1 MAMIDQ
7 LAQRVNNT
15 VKQSQDN
22 RSILTKVTDFFTDDD
37 LDKTKY
43 LGEVSKA
50 REDIWNSQIM
60 PKLKAAKA
68 NDATVSQ
75 AYRTWSKQVDD
86 WSTSNGFKLRQG
98 QSVNQQ
104 RSDNL
109 VRKLADADKSGSI
122 VERAAARAKVV
133 KVGTGAA
140 ATSVGVGGAR
150 MAHSVAQYVADA
162 GDTNRNSKRQ
172 EVANKLK
179 RVTDDVAAGNIDYQ
193 DIKQNGSKV
202 QKIGLMAG
210 EQVAPLVLTGG
221 VAGATTK
228 GALALGAGVKGA
240 AAVGIG
246 ASTAVSYTQNYGDV
260 RQGVEDEFKNATA
273 NQLATSKDPNTRTTF
288 NSHYTKYLKKGLS
301 QPDAAE
307 QARLDT
313 ISDVAESYAEDYGK
327 LVTALEPI
335 SAGAGKFGVKLAGG
349 VAPNLVGKLA
359 TRAEQRAIGQAV
371 KGQTSKVAAA
381 TAMTKS
387 VTGAVTRSAA
397 EEGAQEGL
405 TDWASQKAAV
415 DSGIKASNDWGQT
428 KEAAVY
434 GAILGGLFGGG
445 ANIATG
451 ETGYQHA
458 KSQLSQIQQ
467 TQAATNAQLNTLQQQ
482 HSQLSQVANPTPE
495 QKQQIQAIESN
506 IRELETVKS
515 DNEAN
520 AQRLNIPEPVLNKHV
535 ETPYSSTLNPLQ
547 AQTDNADNPATPD
560 TSATAQTASPTDN
573 TTNPS
578 ASPVNTSA
586 NPENPS
592 ASPTRNT
599 ENNVSSNNGGL
610 DVNQYLDLDANS
622 LEQAWVNHQQ
632 EMADNAT
639 ITDGTDQMSVQDAIE
654 HANNTI
660 AEENTTP
667 QIQSGIAGVVAR
679 NQQRQTQGELE
690 SEMEDWHAKKQ
701 QLRAERDAKL
711 SQEMNAPDEPAIK
724 LMDVNDG
731 EHFDTT
737 VIGLNG
743 EPFRLAN
750 AWDSVIPAKAKQQA
764 ITTVF
769 GGRLPQKLASASWG
783 ELHPQVQKKLHTW
796 FAQEL
801 NNRRSEREQSAMPQ
815 LGMRTVAPQP
825 VNELPS
831 GNDPINLG
839 HVASDNAPVD
849 IPVNANSQPITFAQS
864 EPNNQALPES
874 SLQNLGETENLTP
887 SMQTALSQVDEAP
900 TTDGAGI
907 NDKAAEIDNLVNAAK
922 TNGKYNVKNKEI
934 ILKSNGS
941 PFSTQATLL
950 TAIKNRKLKV
960 DDYNVVSDG
969 SRFVGVNK
977 HSDLAMAQEEQLPT
991 NTPDST
997 ETSLIVQQG
1006 SSGDS
1011 HHSNAVPIDEKQA
1024 TKPDETQQNSSAVDD
1039 ATYSLPSD
1047 LEQDWKKAG
1056 NKKPVFTHR
1065 QKLLIQAVQE
1075 AKANGLTKD
1084 SDIAN
1089 HVAEKLGVTEEV
1101 RAEPGIGDLS
1111 KFDLDVVSAIDTI
1124 EQHDESVL
1132 KKAMDKAEIPNYSRA
1147 QQIEVDDSIDQQAET
1162 LQGESVANVA
1172 EADAPTTES
1181 KDVGNKANGLIT
1193 LDGNEVNAT
1202 TAKNQKTS
1210 STDNHDISQDNPAFD
1225 TKSAKQSGEDNSSVN
1240 PKNHAATDTNITVG
1254 SATVGTKPR
1263 ISERDKP
1270 QYSKREQG
1278 EIGVDTSNRYAVVSD
1293 ERARSIVSRII
1304 DSIRSNASIEPL
1316 SHQKTGI
1323 MDFPIEVVPSFE
1335 ALPEFIKQDST
1346 FVDNDGKTQRYEV
1359 FGVWYEG
1366 KLYINSGDI
1375 RGDSQTGITTEQMYE
1390 HTILHE
1396 IVGHYGIQKLFGD
1409 SYKTQLAQLWNAIGG
1424 VPALRKIAHNNGVD
1438 MQAFERDYITPY
1450 LSWKQEEKYTADEV
1464 HQALI
1469 GEMFAHIA
1477 QNGKPTV
1484 KQRLKALVGYVRNWL
1499 RERGL
1504 MSLDKYNDSDIL
1516 MFLNEAKRAA
1526 VDPKF
1531 HGKFANRKI
1540 SQLSH
1545 QENNDK
1551 KNNSNIHDY
1560 SRSQSNQSEA
1570 QELIKLKRGDITIKP
1585 ELLNNGKKFIDF
1597 YYRNE
1602 KLSDFLSDNHALQA
1616 YPQLGDIKVESA
1628 GFFDALFSY
1637 DKANNTIR
1645 VPMSYTN
1652 KQMEQGVFAILKDE
1666 VANLQKGMKPA
1677 KSAQTSNISKEQDQA
1692 YLDLAT
1698 RYEQGDTSVEP
1709 QLREMVNKAAQDN
1722 GFDSDTSFRMSH
1734 AAPINDGFNDSAD
1747 NLRNMFG
1754 DDIYSDN
1761 ALHYFGMGDEYIK
1774 ADRESLQAINRAK
1787 GKPNT
1792 MITVYRA
1799 MPKDAKGTAIGNG
1812 DWVTTSKEYAK
1823 EHGNHALNGDYK
1835 IATRMVPA
1843 KHLFNNGDS
1852 IHEWGIDTGQDLLRS
1867 KTVDREKLS
1876 DLITYDDKGKIIPL
1890 SKRFNAAK
1898 KDVRYSFAGINSE
1911 TINTE
1916 KYQQAL
1922 DMENSGLPMD
1932 RIFEKTGFFKGKD
1945 GEWRYEIDDS
1955 TAKINI
1961 NRDELNQYDSDSK
1974 LSYVLD
1980 HDELFEAYPFLHDV
1994 RLKLT
1999 NTGRDYAGVWL
2010 KDENLIK
2017 VDKNLSLEDMK
2028 SVILHEVQHA
2038 IQSHEGLNRG
2048 GNKSAGF
2055 INSLVGKIINKQ
2067 REAYNNVRSKIAN
2080 EYSVRREISD
2090 LQREMKSLAFLQ
2102 SALRL
2107 RDYAHRDKPSSMYR
2121 HIRNEVQWLYHISSD
2136 KSYGEFTNKQAD
2148 ELARKWYYLPNKK
2161 SKKFNAEVGQ
2171 YILDVANFLEDLADW
2186 NDVETYNGDR
2196 NQVEARRKSIEGK
2209 VARLGKK
2216 ILPTDRQLWA
2226 IEKMESRVNEIQD
2239 LSADQFYRALAGEVE
2254 ARNVQTRMNMTA
2266 DERAKSNPISTEDVP
2281 RDKQIAYKDIN
2292 GDGLSYFKTKGQS
2305 AINNVT
2311 KTLSDKFG
2319 KAIIDKLINDGALE
2333 VIDYAEA
2340 KRRDPNLPQNTD
2352 GFYVDGKAVLIADNL
2367 SPDMIVSTFL
2377 HELGGHGGLQTLMSD
2392 KAYQSLMKEFD
2403 RMVADGNPLAKDA
2416 KAFADAVSR
2425 NEKEAQDEYLPYLI
2439 SLAAKGQ
2446 GNSKVKSMLN
2456 RIVLAVKSFIRD
2468 KFGVSLKV
2476 TPADIVALAEKMVQQ
2491 RATESNVTTNMPTQY
2506 SKRELLAPNG
2516 KPSNLTPEQYAQV
2529 RTKEFKA
2536 WFGDWENDPDNAS
2549 KVVDENGEPLVVYH
2563 GTVSDKFTIFNK
2575 NKKNGG
2581 IFFTSNQEIAKGYSG
2596 FDETDNSPMQG
2607 ELLPVFLSIKNPSII
2622 DGKGA
2627 DWHNING
2634 AKTDNIVALK
2644 SSNDGVILNNIKDG
2658 ITENTENII
2667 SDVFVA
2673 YSPNQIKSATNNTGT
2688 FDPNNDDIRYSKNT
2702 KGATD
2707 TTPTQVRNT
2716 LVKQFGEKTVK
2727 ALEDA
2732 GMLHIKQLSDFVD
2745 ENGNLSIADDAE
2757 GFFHDGK
2764 AVLIADNIDANQ
2776 IVPVF
2781 LHEVGGHAGLQNMLS
2796 PNAYANLMQTFD
2808 AMVARGDEIALRAKQ
2823 RAELASEN
2831 QDQATTEYL
2840 PYLLSEIS
2848 NAQAKTPFIKRLLD
2862 RFVGAVRAWVYAK
2875 TGVRMN
2881 LTHADILGLAELTI
2895 KERARNIERTAKLI
2909 KQVNKQYSQPAT
2921 NQSIDDVNKTFND
2934 ELKHYVAG
2942 KLNGSHVFKLGYP
2955 NQILKSTGF
2964 PNQPIEL
2971 RASKLSEK
2979 ANTEW
2984 HKFDIAEVKDLPKAL
2999 EHPLAVFYYYNQA
3012 RNVITQI
3019 EVGGKQLLVGI
3030 HFTQNSK
3037 GIEINDIR
3045 GLFPKDNHEWLN
3057 WITESNPKGDSK
3069 LMYVDKQKIQALI
3082 DQQRTNLAEVEYLD
3096 LDLVESIVQK
3106 FENVNIP
3113 SYSRRF
3119 APIQQS
3125 PIPNKPAAKK
3135 AADWLNLQ
3143 WATKWVS
3150 WDTFSRLIRRN
3161 IATPQHVAITHA
3173 DYKKFWDLV
3182 QQRINYTNYE
3192 AANAVGLVPE
3202 ILDKRLIIGQNKK
3215 DIEAVSKV
3223 IFDGTMN
3230 DIVYGDTE
3238 LTRKGLTDKQIDL
3251 YRRVRQAIDESV
3263 EKMAIDVLANSAKGT
3278 GLVSLDEILR
3288 IKEAVVAT
3296 GGNVHTFNTA
3306 MQQAVNAKIQA
3317 MQQAGVIDAVKAA
3330 KLTTMFGEVAK
3341 QMDSVADRVISLQ
3354 DEGYAPLMRFGSY
3367 AVAVNDSKGDLV
3379 LYELYET
3386 KREQQK
3392 ALHDLKKNPDY
3403 AGMTF
3408 NQNVLNP
3415 GDYQQFT
3422 NKGLNPETVM
3432 LFANELGLSS
3442 DEANQAYLKVAI
3454 AQQSALK
3461 RLIHRKK
3468 VAGFSEDLPRVL
3480 SAFVMSNARH
3490 SSRMLYNG
3498 DIQKAQQAIKDGD
3511 LRGEAQN
3518 LFENMENPAEEF
3530 ASFRSMMFHWNM
3542 GFSPAFGLLNMTQP
3556 FIQTI
3561 PQLTMYDGVIG
3572 AHKSVLNGIRK
3583 AMASQVLEDA
3593 KGLGIAKNA
3602 KDFVDTIPAY
3612 MRDDYIRMTKE
3623 GHLDPQNV
3631 WLLQGLERGKA
3642 GVASGALGMIGQ
3654 AAGYI
3659 SEATETINRRA
3670 TMYAA
3675 LEIAHKL
3682 GAAKL
3687 KAKGFDSAYDFAVTT
3702 IQQTQGVYNKGNRSG
3717 LARST
3722 GAASKFGAV
3731 IMMYKQFSINLIEQQ
3746 IRMGQQKQGK
3756 ALATAW
3762 VYQWLIAGSMG
3773 LIAADDLKD
3782 LIETIAFKFGYAL
3795 NSERK
3800 IQEFFINSFGK
3811 DQGNDLYQMFM
3822 YGIPSA
3828 ISPIDFHGRSSA
3840 GNLIPASG
3848 ILHPANAKPEDRK
3861 AVAMELLGVGS
3872 SWVGNMFDAAGLM
3885 MNGQFRDA
3893 MVTAAPRYIRD
3904 SVQAYEIATTGS
3916 MRDKNGR
3923 KVMDMT
3929 QGDAVAKALQFNPK
3943 SNAQRGREAMS
3954 NWQDKKLIEN
3964 VKGDFTVKLAEAIA
3978 SKDQAAQDK
3987 VMADIDKWNAKND
4000 KQYQMDKTKITK
4012 SATDKAKKRDFTA
4025 DERQTMPK
4033 SLEAY
4038 VNSLKK
4044 TG

>member
-7 LAQRVNNT
+7 LAHRVNNT
-15 VKQSQDN
+15 VKQSQNN
-22 RSILTKVTDFFTDDD
+22 RSVLTKVADFFTDDD

-98 QSVNQQ
+98 KSINQLREQ
-104 RSDNL
+104 NM
-109 VRKLADADKSGSI
+109 VQKLADTEKSGSTSDK
-122 VERAAARAKVV
+122 VAAKAKVA
-133 KVGTGAA
+133 KVATGAA
-140 ATSVGVGGAR
+140 VKSIPVGGIRAVG
-150 MAHSVAQYVADA
+150 SIAQYVADA
-162 GDTNRNSKRQ
+162 GETDRNSKRQ
-172 EVANKLK
+172 KVANYVK
-179 RVTDDVAAGNIDYQ
+179 RAGDEAKASNIAYQ
-193 DIKQNGSKV
+193 DIEQNGSKV

-371 KGQTSKVAAA
+371 RGQTSKVANA

-387 VTGAVTRSAA
+387 VTGAIGRSAA

-405 TDWASQKAAV
+405 TDWASQKAAI
-415 DSGIKASNDWGQT
+415 DNGIKDKNDWGQT

-451 ETGYQHA
+451 QTGYQQA

-506 IRELETVKS
+506 IHELEAVKS

-535 ETPYSSTLNPLQ
+535 ETPYSSTLNPEQ
-547 AQTDNADNPATPD
+547 AQTDNSDNPATPD
-560 TSATAQTASPTDN
+560 TSATAQTASPTGT
-573 TTNPS
+573 TTNTS
-578 ASPVNTSA
+578 ASPVNPSA
-586 NPENPS
+586 NPANPS
-592 ASPTRNT
+592 A
-599 ENNVSSNNGGL
+599 NGGF

-622 LEQAWVNHQQ
+622 LEQAWVNHQK

-667 QIQSGIAGVVAR
+667 QVQGGISGVVAR

-701 QLRAERDAKL
+701 QLQAERDAKL
-711 SQEMNAPDEPAIK
+711 SQEMNTPDEPAIK

-750 AWDSVIPAKAKQQA
+750 AWDGVIPAKAKQQA

-796 FAQEL
+796 FTQEL
-801 NNRRSEREQSAMPQ
+801 NNRRSEREQLAMPQ
-815 LGMRTVAPQP
+815 LGMRTVNPQP
-825 VNELPS
+825 MNELPS
-831 GNDPINLG
+831 GNEPINLG
-839 HVASDNAPVD
+839 HVAADNTPVD

-874 SLQNLGETENLTP
+874 GLQNLGEMENLAP
-887 SMQTALSQVDEAP
+887 SMQTELSQVDEAP

-907 NDKAAEIDNLVNAAK
+907 NDKAAEIDNLIDAAK
-922 TNGKYNVKNKEI
+922 ANGKYNIKNKEI
-934 ILKSNGS
+934 ILKSNGI

-960 DDYNVVSDG
+960 DDYDIVSDG
-969 SRFVGVNK
+969 SRFVGLNK
-977 HSDLAMAQEEQLPT
+977 HSDLAMAPEEQLPT
-991 NTPDST
+991 NDQGST
-997 ETSLIVQQG
+997 ANLPSVQQD
-1006 SSGDS
+1006 SS
-1011 HHSNAVPIDEKQA
+1011 E
-1024 TKPDETQQNSSAVDD
+1024 
-1039 ATYSLPSD
+1039 LP
-1047 LEQDWKKAG
+1047 G
-1056 NKKPVFTHR
+1056 
-1065 QKLLIQAVQE
+1065 E
-1075 AKANGLTKD
+1075 AKANELID
-1084 SDIAN
+1084 NRYIIN
-1089 HVAEKLGVTEEV
+1089 HVAKKPGETEDV
-1101 RAEPGIGDLS
+1101 RSETVEP
-1111 KFDLDVVSAIDTI
+1111 I
-1124 EQHDESVL
+1124 E
-1132 KKAMDKAEIPNYSRA
+1132 R
-1147 QQIEVDDSIDQQAET
+1147 QAET
-1162 LQGESVANVA
+1162 LQGEPVANVA
-1172 EADAPTTES
+1172 KADAPTTES
-1181 KDVGNKANGLIT
+1181 KDVANEANGLIT
-1193 LDGNEVNAT
+1193 PDGNEVNAT

-1210 STDNHDISQDNPAFD
+1210 STDSHDISQDNPAFD
-1225 TKSAKQSGEDNSSVN
+1225 TENAKHSSKDNPSVN
-1240 PKNHAATDTNITVG
+1240 PENHAATDANITVG
-1254 SATVGTKPR
+1254 SATVGTEPR
-1263 ISERDKP
+1263 ISEGDKP

-1278 EIGVDTSNRYAVVSD
+1278 EIGVNTSNRYAVVSD

-1390 HTILHE
+1390 QTILHE

-1540 SQLSH
+1540 SQLNN

-1602 KLSDFLSDNHALQA
+1602 KLSDFLSDNPALQA

-1628 GFFDALFSY
+1628 GFFDAVFSY
-1637 DKANNTIR
+1637 DKENNTIR
-1645 VPMSYTN
+1645 VPMTFTN

-1677 KSAQTSNISKEQDQA
+1677 AVTTQTSNVSKEQDKT

-1709 QLREMVNKAAQDN
+1709 QLREMINKVAQDN

-1747 NLRNMFG
+1747 NLSNMFG
-1754 DDIYSDN
+1754 EDIYSDN

-1787 GKPNT
+1787 GKPNA
-1792 MITVYRA
+1792 MVTVYRA
-1799 MPKDAKGTAIGNG
+1799 IPKDAKGTAIGNG

-1835 IATRMVPA
+1835 IVSRLVPA
-1843 KHLFNNGDS
+1843 KQLFNNGDS
-1852 IHEWGIDTGQDLLRS
+1852 IHEWGVDTGQDLLRS

-1898 KDVRYSFAGINSE
+1898 KDMRYSESQGQAGTTKE
-1911 TINTE
+1911 
-1916 KYQQAL
+1916 
-1922 DMENSGLPMD
+1922 
-1932 RIFEKTGFFKGKD
+1932 
-1945 GEWRYEIDDS
+1945 
-1955 TAKINI
+1955 
-1961 NRDELNQYDSDSK
+1961 
-1974 LSYVLD
+1974 
-1980 HDELFEAYPFLHDV
+1980 
-1994 RLKLT
+1994 
-1999 NTGRDYAGVWL
+1999 
-2010 KDENLIK
+2010 
-2017 VDKNLSLEDMK
+2017 
-2028 SVILHEVQHA
+2028 
-2038 IQSHEGLNRG
+2038 
-2048 GNKSAGF
+2048 
-2055 INSLVGKIINKQ
+2055 
-2067 REAYNNVRSKIAN
+2067 
-2080 EYSVRREISD
+2080 
-2090 LQREMKSLAFLQ
+2090 
-2102 SALRL
+2102 
-2107 RDYAHRDKPSSMYR
+2107 
-2121 HIRNEVQWLYHISSD
+2121 
-2136 KSYGEFTNKQAD
+2136 
-2148 ELARKWYYLPNKK
+2148 
-2161 SKKFNAEVGQ
+2161 
-2171 YILDVANFLEDLADW
+2171 
-2186 NDVETYNGDR
+2186 
-2196 NQVEARRKSIEGK
+2196 QV
-2209 VARLGKK
+2209 
-2216 ILPTDRQLWA
+2216 TQ
-2226 IEKMESRVNEIQD
+2226 
-2239 LSADQFYRALAGEVE
+2239 
-2254 ARNVQTRMNMTA
+2254 
-2266 DERAKSNPISTEDVP
+2266 
-2281 RDKQIAYKDIN
+2281 
-2292 GDGLSYFKTKGQS
+2292 
-2305 AINNVT
+2305 
-2311 KTLSDKFG
+2311 TLSDKFG
-2319 KAIIDKLINDGALE
+2319 KAAIDKLIADGNLE
-2333 VIDYAEA
+2333 IIDYAEA
-2340 KRRDPNLPQNTD
+2340 KRRNPKTPSKAD
-2352 GFYVDGKAVLIADNL
+2352 GYYADGKAVLIADNL
-2367 SPDMIVSTFL
+2367 SPDMIIPTFL
-2377 HELGGHGGLQTLMSD
+2377 HELGGHGGLQTLMND

-2403 RMVADGNPLAKDA
+2403 RMVAEGNPLAIEA
-2416 KAFADAVSR
+2416 KAFADATSPNAKV
-2425 NEKEAQDEYLPYLI
+2425 AQDEYLPYLI
-2439 SLAAKGQ
+2439 SLAARAQ

-2456 RIVLAVKSFIRD
+2456 RIVMAVKSFIRD

-2476 TPADIVALAEKMVQQ
+2476 TPADIVALAEKMVSE
-2491 RATESNVTTNMPTQY
+2491 RAMQSNATANMPTQY

-2563 GTVSDKFTIFNK
+2563 ATSGDFNSFDRSLLGGSTYGNASQLSYGMTAGLGFWFNSENLQETQDYGDRSIASFLNIRNSK
-2575 NKKNGG
+2575 NFDS
-2581 IFFTSNQEIAKGYSG
+2581 IQDIADDIQYSG
-2596 FDETDNSPMQG
+2596 VIPEDKNDIYDFEDTSEINALVDEFMQPWRDN
-2607 ELLPVFLSIKNPSII
+2607 
-2622 DGKGA
+2622 DY
-2627 DWHNING
+2627 
-2634 AKTDNIVALK
+2634 
-2644 SSNDGVILNNIKDG
+2644 DG
-2658 ITENTENII
+2658 IIVDDEEYGGV
-2667 SDVFVA
+2667 SYVA
-2673 YSPNQIKSATNNTGT
+2673 FDPNQIKSATNNTGA

-2707 TTPTQVRNT
+2707 TTPTQVRDT
-2716 LVKQFGEKTVK
+2716 LVKQFGEKTIK

-2732 GMLHIKQLSDFVD
+2732 GVLHIKQLSDFVD

-2764 AVLIADNIDANQ
+2764 AVLIADNIDVNQ

-2796 PNAYANLMQTFD
+2796 PNAYANLMQTFN
-2808 AMVARGDEIALRAKQ
+2808 AMVARGDEIALRAKA

-3096 LDLVESIVQK
+3096 LDLVESIVQN

-3119 APIQQS
+3119 APVPQT
-3125 PIPNKPAAKK
+3125 PIPKKPTLEQAKN
-3135 AADWLNLQ
+3135 WLNKQ
-3143 WATKWVS
+3143 WATKWVG
-3150 WDTFSRLIRRN
+3150 WHVFSRLIRRN
-3161 IATPQHVAITHA
+3161 TNTPYHVAKQNP
-3173 DYKKFWDLV
+3173 DFKKFDNLV
-3182 QQRINYTNYE
+3182 QQRIAYVTYE
-3192 AANAVGLVPE
+3192 ASNAVDLVPE
-3202 ILDKRLIIGQNKK
+3202 ILDKHLIVGQNKK

-3238 LTRKGLTDKQIDL
+3238 LRSKGLNDKQIDL

-3288 IKEAVVAT
+3288 IKEAVLAN
-3296 GGNVHTFNTA
+3296 GGNIAMFNNA

-3317 MQQAGVIDAVKAA
+3317 MQQAGIIDAAKAT
-3330 KLTTMFGEVAK
+3330 KLTTMFDKVAE
-3341 QMDSVADRVISLQ
+3341 QMDKVEDRVYDLQ
-3354 DEGYAPLMRFGSY
+3354 DKGYAPLMRFGSY
-3367 AVAVNDSKGDLV
+3367 AVAVEDNQGDLV
-3379 LYELYET
+3379 LYELYESE
-3386 KREQQK
+3386 KAQQD
-3392 ALHDLKKNPDY
+3392 AIFDLKKDPRF
-3403 AGMTF
+3403 AGMKI
-3408 NQNVLNP
+3408 NENVLNP
-3415 GDYQQFT
+3415 NDYQQFT

-3490 SSRMLYNG
+3490 SARMLYNG
-3498 DIQKAQQAIKDGD
+3498 DIEKSIQGIKDGN
-3511 LRGEAQN
+3511 LRGEAQKV
-3518 LFENMENPAEEF
+3518 FENMENPQEEF
-3530 ASFRSMMFHWNM
+3530 SSMRSLLFHWSM
-3542 GFSPAFGLLNMTQP
+3542 GFSPAFGLVNMTQLSV
-3556 FIQTI
+3556 QTI
-3561 PQLTMYDGVIG
+3561 PELTMYGG
-3572 AHKSVLNGIRK
+3572 ARLAHKEVVYGLAR
-3583 AMASQVLEDA
+3583 AVASLKPGGKE
-3593 KGLGIAKNA
+3593 
-3602 KDFVDTIPAY
+3602 FVDRLPGY
-3612 MRDDYIRMTKE
+3612 MKANYERMRKE
-3623 GHLDPQNV
+3623 GHLDPQNA

-3642 GVASGALGMIGQ
+3642 GIASGALGGWSQI
-3654 AAGYI
+3654 AGI
-3659 SEATETINRRA
+3659 PAEITETINRRA

-3675 LEIAHKL
+3675 LEIANKL

-3687 KAKGFDSAYDFAVTT
+3687 KAKGFDSAYDFAVDV
-3702 IQQTQGVYNKGNRSG
+3702 IRATQGTYNKGNRVG
-3717 LARST
+3717 LARAN
-3722 GAASKFGAV
+3722 GPLGRFGPL
-3731 IMMYKQFSINLIEQQ
+3731 IMVFKQYAINLIEQQ
-3746 IRMGQQKQGK
+3746 YRMLK
-3756 ALATAW
+3756 AGEFKAFATSQAYMW
-3762 VYQWLIAGSMG
+3762 FFAGMMG
-3773 LIAADDLKD
+3773 LIGADDLKD
-3782 LIETIAFKFGYAL
+3782 ILETIFFKLGVAV
-3795 NSERK
+3795 NVNRWTQER
-3800 IQEFFINSFGK
+3800 FINAFGK
-3811 DQGNDLYQMFM
+3811 EWGNELYQIFM
-3822 YGIPSA
+3822 YGPLSTV
-3828 ISPIDFHGRSSA
+3828 SPVDIHGRTSA
-3840 GNLIPASG
+3840 GNILPATG
-3848 ILHPANAKPEDRK
+3848 ILHPANAKDQK
-3861 AVAMELLGVGS
+3861 AEATEALGVS
-3872 SWVGNMFDAAGLM
+3872 MSWMSDMFDAGGLM
-3885 MNGQFRDA
+3885 MQGHYRDA
-3893 MVTAAPRYIRD
+3893 MVTGAPRYIRD
-3904 SVQAYEIATTGS
+3904 TIQSVEIATTGE
-3916 MRDKNGR
+3916 MRDKQGR

-3929 QGDAVAKALQFNPK
+3929 PKDAAAKALQFNPN
-3943 SNAQRGREAMS
+3943 SNAHRGREAML
-3954 NWQDKKLIEN
+3954 NYQDKKVIEK
-3964 VKGDFTVKLAEAIA
+3964 VQSDFSIYLAEAIA
-3978 SKDQAAQDK
+3978 TNDQPAQDK
-3987 VMADIDKWNAKND
+3987 VYAEIDQWNQRNE
-4000 KQYQMDKTKITK
+4000 KQYEMDKAKITK
-4012 SATDKAKKRDFTA
+4012 SAKKRAEKKDFSSE
-4025 DERQTMPK
+4025 ERQTLPK
-4033 SLEAY
+4033 NLEAY
-4038 VNSLKK
+4038 VESLKAS
-4044 TG
+4044 

>member
-15 VKQSQDN
+15 VKQSQNN
-22 RSILTKVTDFFTDDD
+22 RSVLTKVADFFTDDD

-98 QSVNQQ
+98 QSINQQ
-104 RSDNL
+104 RQQNM
-109 VRKLADADKSGSI
+109 VKKLADTEKSGSASDKVAAKAKVAKVSVGAGTTKI
-122 VERAAARAKVV
+122 QTGAIDTVRGVLQAAADMGKNNRKGELQSMADFVKARSDDAK
-133 KVGTGAA
+133 
-140 ATSVGVGGAR
+140 AR
-150 MAHSVAQYVADA
+150 NIA
-162 GDTNRNSKRQ
+162 
-172 EVANKLK
+172 LK
-179 RVTDDVAAGNIDYQ
+179 EIEDNPSTI
-193 DIKQNGSKV
+193 
-202 QKIGLMAG
+202 QKFGLMAAN
-210 EQVAPLVLTGG
+210 EVAPMALGG
-221 VAGATTK
+221 SIGKLAAK
-228 GALALGAGVKGA
+228 SSLALG
-240 AAVGIG
+240 
-246 ASTAVSYTQNYGDV
+246 STAVTAGRAGMVAGQTLNAARTYGGAKDTAVQEIQNI
-260 RQGVEDEFKNATA
+260 NA
-273 NQLATSKDPNTRTTF
+273 NQLATHKDEEVRNVF
-288 NSHYTKYLKKGLS
+288 NQYLDEYRKAGKS
-301 QPDAAE
+301 EAE
-307 QARLDT
+307 AIEEARLDT
-313 ISDVAESYAEDYGK
+313 INDLAEGNANQVTAISSALELIAPGVGGMGAR
-327 LVTALEPI
+327 LVTR
-335 SAGAGKFGVKLAGG
+335 SAGDNIAGG
-349 VAPNLVGKLA
+349 IIRNTVGKVIKPIA
-359 TRAEQRAIGQAV
+359 RHIDEAPTRNMARAVAGQTSRTAAV
-371 KGQTSKVAAA
+371 KGVVRDT
-381 TAMTKS
+381 TK
-387 VTGAVTRSAA
+387 AFTRQAA
-397 EEGAQEGL
+397 EEGAQEGYE
-405 TDWASQKAAV
+405 DYAGQQFGV
-415 DSGIKASNDWGQT
+415 DMGMRDKVNWEQT
-428 KEAAVY
+428 GESAMY
-434 GAILGGLFGGG
+434 GALLGGLMGGG
-445 ANIATG
+445 AEVSTQQ
-451 ETGYQHA
+451 TPYLSA
-458 KSQLSQIQQ
+458 KEQLKTIQQ

-535 ETPYSSTLNPLQ
+535 ETPYSSTLNPQQ
-547 AQTDNADNPATPD
+547 AQTDNADNPAAPD
-560 TSATAQTASPTDN
+560 TNATAQTASPTD
-573 TTNPS
+573 TT
-578 ASPVNTSA
+578 T
-586 NPENPS
+586 NPS

-599 ENNVSSNNGGL
+599 ENNVSSNNGGF

-622 LEQAWVNHQQ
+622 LEQAWVNHQK
-632 EMADNAT
+632 EMADDAT

-667 QIQSGIAGVVAR
+667 QVQGGISGVVAR

-701 QLRAERDAKL
+701 QLQAERDAKL
-711 SQEMNAPDEPAIK
+711 AQEMNTPDEPAIK

-769 GGRLPQKLASASWG
+769 AGRLPQKLASASWG

-815 LGMRTVAPQP
+815 LGMRTVNPQP
-825 VNELPS
+825 MNELPS

-839 HVASDNAPVD
+839 HVAADNTPVD

-874 SLQNLGETENLTP
+874 GLQNLGEMENLAP
-887 SMQTALSQVDEAP
+887 SMQTELSQVDEAP

-907 NDKAAEIDNLVNAAK
+907 NDKAAEIDNLIDAAK
-922 TNGKYNVKNKEI
+922 ANGKYNIKNKEI
-934 ILKSNGS
+934 ILKSNGI

-960 DDYNVVSDG
+960 DDYDIVSDG
-969 SRFVGVNK
+969 SRFVGLNK
-977 HSDLAMAQEEQLPT
+977 HSDLAMAPEEQLPT
-991 NTPDST
+991 NDQGST
-997 ETSLIVQQG
+997 ANLPSVQQD
-1006 SSGDS
+1006 SS
-1011 HHSNAVPIDEKQA
+1011 E
-1024 TKPDETQQNSSAVDD
+1024 
-1039 ATYSLPSD
+1039 LP
-1047 LEQDWKKAG
+1047 G
-1056 NKKPVFTHR
+1056 
-1065 QKLLIQAVQE
+1065 E
-1075 AKANGLTKD
+1075 AKANELID
-1084 SDIAN
+1084 NRYIIN
-1089 HVAEKLGVTEEV
+1089 HVAKKPGETEDV
-1101 RAEPGIGDLS
+1101 RSETVEP
-1111 KFDLDVVSAIDTI
+1111 I
-1124 EQHDESVL
+1124 E
-1132 KKAMDKAEIPNYSRA
+1132 R
-1147 QQIEVDDSIDQQAET
+1147 QAET
-1162 LQGESVANVA
+1162 LQGEPVANVA
-1172 EADAPTTES
+1172 KADAPTTES
-1181 KDVGNKANGLIT
+1181 KDVANEANGLIT
-1193 LDGNEVNAT
+1193 PDGNEVNAT

-1210 STDNHDISQDNPAFD
+1210 STDSHDISQDNPAFD
-1225 TKSAKQSGEDNSSVN
+1225 TENAKHSSKDNPSVN
-1240 PKNHAATDTNITVG
+1240 PENHAATDANITVG
-1254 SATVGTKPR
+1254 SATVGTEPR
-1263 ISERDKP
+1263 ISEGDKP

-1278 EIGVDTSNRYAVVSD
+1278 EIGVNTRNRYAVVSD

-1390 HTILHE
+1390 QTILHE

-1540 SQLSH
+1540 SQLNN

-1666 VANLQKGMKPA
+1666 VVNLQKGMKPA

-1754 DDIYSDN
+1754 EDIYSDN
-1761 ALHYFGMGDEYIK
+1761 ALHYFGMGDEYLK

-1835 IATRMVPA
+1835 IISRVVPA

-1852 IHEWGIDTGQDLLRS
+1852 IHEWGVDTGQDLLRS

-1890 SKRFNAAK
+1890 SKRFDAAK
-1898 KDVRYSFAGINSE
+1898 KDVRYSK
-1911 TINTE
+1911 TIKGNT
-1916 KYQQAL
+1916 
-1922 DMENSGLPMD
+1922 N
-1932 RIFEKTGFFKGKD
+1932 
-1945 GEWRYEIDDS
+1945 
-1955 TAKINI
+1955 
-1961 NRDELNQYDSDSK
+1961 
-1974 LSYVLD
+1974 
-1980 HDELFEAYPFLHDV
+1980 
-1994 RLKLT
+1994 
-1999 NTGRDYAGVWL
+1999 
-2010 KDENLIK
+2010 
-2017 VDKNLSLEDMK
+2017 
-2028 SVILHEVQHA
+2028 
-2038 IQSHEGLNRG
+2038 
-2048 GNKSAGF
+2048 
-2055 INSLVGKIINKQ
+2055 
-2067 REAYNNVRSKIAN
+2067 
-2080 EYSVRREISD
+2080 
-2090 LQREMKSLAFLQ
+2090 
-2102 SALRL
+2102 
-2107 RDYAHRDKPSSMYR
+2107 
-2121 HIRNEVQWLYHISSD
+2121 
-2136 KSYGEFTNKQAD
+2136 
-2148 ELARKWYYLPNKK
+2148 
-2161 SKKFNAEVGQ
+2161 
-2171 YILDVANFLEDLADW
+2171 
-2186 NDVETYNGDR
+2186 
-2196 NQVEARRKSIEGK
+2196 
-2209 VARLGKK
+2209 
-2216 ILPTDRQLWA
+2216 
-2226 IEKMESRVNEIQD
+2226 
-2239 LSADQFYRALAGEVE
+2239 
-2254 ARNVQTRMNMTA
+2254 
-2266 DERAKSNPISTEDVP
+2266 
-2281 RDKQIAYKDIN
+2281 
-2292 GDGLSYFKTKGQS
+2292 
-2305 AINNVT
+2305 
-2311 KTLSDKFG
+2311 
-2319 KAIIDKLINDGALE
+2319 
-2333 VIDYAEA
+2333 
-2340 KRRDPNLPQNTD
+2340 
-2352 GFYVDGKAVLIADNL
+2352 
-2367 SPDMIVSTFL
+2367 
-2377 HELGGHGGLQTLMSD
+2377 
-2392 KAYQSLMKEFD
+2392 
-2403 RMVADGNPLAKDA
+2403 
-2416 KAFADAVSR
+2416 
-2425 NEKEAQDEYLPYLI
+2425 
-2439 SLAAKGQ
+2439 
-2446 GNSKVKSMLN
+2446 
-2456 RIVLAVKSFIRD
+2456 
-2468 KFGVSLKV
+2468 
-2476 TPADIVALAEKMVQQ
+2476 
-2491 RATESNVTTNMPTQY
+2491 
-2506 SKRELLAPNG
+2506 
-2516 KPSNLTPEQYAQV
+2516 
-2529 RTKEFKA
+2529 
-2536 WFGDWENDPDNAS
+2536 
-2549 KVVDENGEPLVVYH
+2549 
-2563 GTVSDKFTIFNK
+2563 
-2575 NKKNGG
+2575 
-2581 IFFTSNQEIAKGYSG
+2581 
-2596 FDETDNSPMQG
+2596 
-2607 ELLPVFLSIKNPSII
+2607 
-2622 DGKGA
+2622 
-2627 DWHNING
+2627 
-2634 AKTDNIVALK
+2634 
-2644 SSNDGVILNNIKDG
+2644 
-2658 ITENTENII
+2658 
-2667 SDVFVA
+2667 
-2673 YSPNQIKSATNNTGT
+2673 
-2688 FDPNNDDIRYSKNT
+2688 
-2702 KGATD
+2702 
-2707 TTPTQVRNT
+2707 TTPTQVRDT
-2716 LVKQFGEKTVK
+2716 LVKQHGEKTIK

-2732 GMLHIKQLSDFVD
+2732 GVLHIKQLSDFVD
-2745 ENGNLSIADDAE
+2745 DNGNLSIADDAE
-2757 GFFHDGK
+2757 GFYHDGK

-2796 PNAYANLMQTFD
+2796 PNAYANLMQTYN
-2808 AMVARGDEIALRAKQ
+2808 AMVARGDEIALRAKA

-2895 KERARNIERTAKLI
+2895 NERARNIERTAKLI

-2921 NQSIDDVNKTFND
+2921 NQSIDEVNKTFND
-2934 ELKHYVAG
+2934 ELKQYVAG

-3106 FENVNIP
+3106 FENVNTP

-3119 APIQQS
+3119 APVPQT
-3125 PIPNKPAAKK
+3125 PIPKKPTLEQAKN
-3135 AADWLNLQ
+3135 WLNKQ
-3143 WATKWVS
+3143 WATKWVG
-3150 WDTFSRLIRRN
+3150 WHVFSRLIRRN
-3161 IATPQHVAITHA
+3161 TNTPYHVAKQNP
-3173 DYKKFWDLV
+3173 DFKKFDNLV
-3182 QQRINYTNYE
+3182 QQRIAYVTYE
-3192 AANAVGLVPE
+3192 ASNAVDLVPE
-3202 ILDKRLIIGQNKK
+3202 ILDKHLIVGQNEK

-3238 LTRKGLTDKQIDL
+3238 LRSKGLNDKQIDL

-3278 GLVSLDEILR
+3278 GLISLDEILR
-3288 IKEAVVAT
+3288 IKEAVLAN
-3296 GGNVHTFNTA
+3296 GGNIAMFNNA

-3317 MQQAGVIDAVKAA
+3317 MQQAGIIDAAKAT
-3330 KLTTMFGEVAK
+3330 KLTTMFDKVAE
-3341 QMDSVADRVISLQ
+3341 QMDKVEDRVYDLQ
-3354 DEGYAPLMRFGSY
+3354 DKGYAPLMRFGSY
-3367 AVAVNDSKGDLV
+3367 AVAVEDNQGDLV
-3379 LYELYET
+3379 LYELYESE
-3386 KREQQK
+3386 KAQQD
-3392 ALHDLKKNPDY
+3392 AIFDLKKDPRF
-3403 AGMTF
+3403 AGMKI
-3408 NQNVLNP
+3408 NENVLNP
-3415 GDYQQFT
+3415 NDYQQFT

-3490 SSRMLYNG
+3490 SARMLYNG
-3498 DIQKAQQAIKDGD
+3498 DIEKSIQGIKDGN
-3511 LRGEAQN
+3511 LRGEAQKV
-3518 LFENMENPAEEF
+3518 FENMENPQEEF
-3530 ASFRSMMFHWNM
+3530 SSMRSLLFHWSM
-3542 GFSPAFGLLNMTQP
+3542 GFSPAFGLVNMTQLSV
-3556 FIQTI
+3556 QTI
-3561 PQLTMYDGVIG
+3561 PELTMYGG
-3572 AHKSVLNGIRK
+3572 ARLAHKEVVYGLAR
-3583 AMASQVLEDA
+3583 AVASLKPGGKE
-3593 KGLGIAKNA
+3593 
-3602 KDFVDTIPAY
+3602 FVDRLPGY
-3612 MRDDYIRMTKE
+3612 MKANYERMRKE
-3623 GHLDPQNV
+3623 GHLDPQNA

-3642 GVASGALGMIGQ
+3642 GIASGALGGWSQI
-3654 AAGYI
+3654 AGI
-3659 SEATETINRRA
+3659 PAEITETINRRA

-3675 LEIAHKL
+3675 LEIANKL

-3687 KAKGFDSAYDFAVTT
+3687 KAKGFDSAYDFAVDV
-3702 IQQTQGVYNKGNRSG
+3702 IRATQGTYNKGNRVG
-3717 LARST
+3717 LARAN
-3722 GAASKFGAV
+3722 GPLGRFGPL
-3731 IMMYKQFSINLIEQQ
+3731 IMVFKQYTINLIEQQ
-3746 IRMGQQKQGK
+3746 YRMLK
-3756 ALATAW
+3756 AGEFKAFATSQAYMW
-3762 VYQWLIAGSMG
+3762 FFAGMMG
-3773 LIAADDLKD
+3773 LIGADDLKD
-3782 LIETIAFKFGYAL
+3782 ILETIFFKLGVAV
-3795 NSERK
+3795 NVNRWTQER
-3800 IQEFFINSFGK
+3800 FINAFGK
-3811 DQGNDLYQMFM
+3811 EWGNELYQIFM
-3822 YGIPSA
+3822 YGPLSTV
-3828 ISPIDFHGRSSA
+3828 SPVDIHGRTSA
-3840 GNLIPASG
+3840 GNILPATG
-3848 ILHPANAKPEDRK
+3848 ILHPANAKDQK
-3861 AVAMELLGVGS
+3861 AEATEALGVS
-3872 SWVGNMFDAAGLM
+3872 MSWMSDMFDAGGLM
-3885 MNGQFRDA
+3885 MQGHYRDA
-3893 MVTAAPRYIRD
+3893 MVTGAPRYIRD
-3904 SVQAYEIATTGS
+3904 TIQSVEIATTGE
-3916 MRDKNGR
+3916 MRDKQGR

-3929 QGDAVAKALQFNPK
+3929 PKDAAAKALQFNPN
-3943 SNAQRGREAMS
+3943 SNAHRGREAML
-3954 NWQDKKLIEN
+3954 NYQDKKVIEK
-3964 VKGDFTVKLAEAIA
+3964 VQSDFSIYLAEAIA
-3978 SKDQAAQDK
+3978 TNDQPAQDK
-3987 VMADIDKWNAKND
+3987 VYAEIDQWNQRNE
-4000 KQYQMDKTKITK
+4000 KQYEMDKAKITK
-4012 SATDKAKKRDFTA
+4012 SAKKRAEKKDFSSE
-4025 DERQTMPK
+4025 ERQTLPK
-4033 SLEAY
+4033 NLEAY
-4038 VNSLKK
+4038 VESLKAS
-4044 TG
+4044 